1 MVARLLIGASKFAS
15 VILLGHKMRIIP
27 ITLLAV
33 TFAISISTGAEII
46 PQIPTTEELASAM
59 GIRPFCADLVLTNQ
73 LYPRLVAEITDKE
86 GKITKSD
93 VTPGGPHHDIY
104 RIRIFLFE
112 DGRSRVPKRLIF
124 NLSADDNIA
133 GNAFIDF
140 PPESQGACTAFCK
153 TSSSRA
159 WFYEVWTYGPSS
171 PRELYFQVRFRIE
184 TSPTPYP
191 VPSSSFKALRYDP
204 SQNRTNPPPDGT
216 R

>member
-1 MVARLLIGASKFAS
+1 
-15 VILLGHKMRIIP
+15 MRIIL
-27 ITLLAV
+27 ITALVV
-33 TFAISISTGAEII
+33 TFAISISTGEEII
-46 PQIPTTEELASAM
+46 LQIPTTEELASAM

-140 PPESQGACTAFCK
+140 PLESQGSCVTVCK
-153 TSSSRA
+153 TSSSQA
-159 WFYEVWTYGPSS
+159 WFYEVWTYGPNSL
-171 PRELYFQVRFRIE
+171 RELYFQVRFRIE

-191 VPSSSFKALRYDP
+191 RPSSSFFRIQKYDP
-204 SQNRTNPPPDGT
+204 SQNRPNTPPEGA

>member
-1 MVARLLIGASKFAS
+1 
-15 VILLGHKMRIIP
+15 MRIIR
-27 ITLLAV
+27 ITALAV
-33 TFAISISTGAEII
+33 TFAISIATGAEII

-73 LYPRLVAEITDKE
+73 LYFRLVAEITDKE

-133 GNAFIDF
+133 GNVFIDF
-140 PPESQGACTAFCK
+140 PPESQWTRTT
-153 TSSSRA
+153 TSTSQA
-159 WFYEVWTYGPSS
+159 WFYEVWTYGPISS
-171 PRELYFQVRFRIE
+171 PRKLYFQVRFRIE

-191 VPSSSFKALRYDP
+191 RPSSSRFFRIQKYDP
-204 SQNRTNPPPDGT
+204 SQNRPNPPPEGT